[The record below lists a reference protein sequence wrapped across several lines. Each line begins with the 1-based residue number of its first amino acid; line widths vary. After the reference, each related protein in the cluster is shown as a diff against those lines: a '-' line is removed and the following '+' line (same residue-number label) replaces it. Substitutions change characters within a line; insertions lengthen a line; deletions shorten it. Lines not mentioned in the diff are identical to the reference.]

1 MRRVGTLA
9 FALIAVA
16 VTTFV
21 AVLLRGL
28 LGLEEIV
35 MLYLLAIMV
44 VALRTDRVAALAAS
58 LLSVAS
64 FDFFAVPPYLTFAV
78 KDVRHLLTFL
88 VMFLVGLVIANLT
101 AQVRRAKLEEIR
113 SSILSA
119 VSHDFRTPLATITG
133 AATTLRQGASSLAES
148 ERADMVQT
156 ICEEAERLERLLAKV
171 LAMTRLEAGVQPE
184 TQAVPLEELLGAA
197 LTRLEQRLTQH
208 EVELRL
214 GEEVPFVACDP
225 VLFEQV
231 FLNLLEN
238 VVRHTPAGTHVT
250 ISAHEDGGWVVIEI
264 ADDGPGLPDEVR
276 ARLFQKFV
284 RSAGSSGVGL
294 GLAIVRGI
302 VEAHH
307 GRIALA
313 DSQRGT
319 RFIIHMRPA
328 GEHK

>member
-9 FALIAVA
+9 FALFAVA
-16 VTTFV
+16 ITTFV

-44 VALRTDRVAALAAS
+44 VALRTDRAAALVAS

-133 AATTLRQGASSLAES
+133 AATTLRQGASSLAEP

-171 LAMTRLEAGVQPE
+171 LAMTRLEAGVQPD

-214 GEEVPFVACDP
+214 GEVPFVACDP

-238 VVRHTPAGTHVT
+238 VVRHTPAGTHV
-250 ISAHEDGGWVVIEI
+250 IVSAHEDGGWVVVEI
-264 ADDGPGLPDEVR
+264 ADDGPGLPEEVR

-284 RSAGSSGVGL
+284 RSAGSIGVGL

-307 GRIALA
+307 GRVALA
-313 DSQRGT
+313 DSTRGT

-328 GEHK
+328 GEHT